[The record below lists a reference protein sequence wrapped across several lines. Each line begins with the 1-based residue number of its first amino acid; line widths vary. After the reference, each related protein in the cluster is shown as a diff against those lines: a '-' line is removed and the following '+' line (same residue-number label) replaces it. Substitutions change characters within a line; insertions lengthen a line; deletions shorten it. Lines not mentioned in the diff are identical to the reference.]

1 MRYNFI
7 MRFPIFTACFLA
19 CISASSQAS
28 WQNFGSFDA
37 ADFYNAHLGLVCI
50 GGGHG
55 PVERVV
61 DGAFTGVLAM
71 GVTQIAIQDSGRA
84 WATDGDSL
92 YLGTNAWTSWRA
104 TLGQPF
110 ITLVRATPQAL
121 FIYSDSDLYR
131 TAGDT
136 MLTLVQGIPHGD
148 SITAMDYFSA
158 SWLIAVSSTNIYLS
172 TDSGAN
178 WTLVLGKMNGS
189 ASVFADTEHHLVFT
203 GGDNLRESTDSGW
216 TWSVIA
222 PPPEFDFGN
231 FGGQVFG
238 AHDCSGTFYITNS
251 ITNGSNSDIMRS
263 QDGGI
268 TFESVGPSPLFQ
280 TSTGNAWIFDRGST
294 VFWKARYYQ
303 TGLDIY
309 VSYDGVDGLI
319 PDSVGSAITV
329 TTDTVF
335 DTMCAEASVPFDI
348 SVASSICMGVRID
361 SVSVLHANG
370 IIAKSIVPQTLFGGG
385 AAFSLSYS
393 GTTPGTDF
401 VMLRLLFHSLE
412 WGFKEHV
419 DFPILAYSVSSPAKL
434 ISTDSL
440 QFGDVPLDTS
450 ERRSF
455 QITNS
460 GCSLLQIDSLV
471 SSNPAVFSL
480 PSLKFPFNMK
490 RDSTANIFV
499 TFSPRTIG
507 VALESLELGTNAG
520 HEFIELEGQGV
531 KVTDAV
537 DDESVKRTGIEIYPN
552 PATTIFYVHGAN
564 VGASYALIDVLGR
577 IAQRG
582 FLEGQTIS
590 VLSLPEGMYL
600 LKCGANTE
608 RVIISPK

>member
-1 MRYNFI
+1 
-7 MRFPIFTACFLA
+7 
-19 CISASSQAS
+19 
-28 WQNFGSFDA
+28 
-37 ADFYNAHLGLVCI
+37 
-50 GGGHG
+50 
-55 PVERVV
+55 
-61 DGAFTGVLAM
+61 
-71 GVTQIAIQDSGRA
+71 
-84 WATDGDSL
+84 
-92 YLGTNAWTSWRA
+92 
-104 TLGQPF
+104 
-110 ITLVRATPQAL
+110 
-121 FIYSDSDLYR
+121 
-131 TAGDT
+131 
-136 MLTLVQGIPHGD
+136 
-148 SITAMDYFSA
+148 
-158 SWLIAVSSTNIYLS
+158 
-172 TDSGAN
+172 
-178 WTLVLGKMNGS
+178 
-189 ASVFADTEHHLVFT
+189 
-203 GGDNLRESTDSGW
+203 
-216 TWSVIA
+216 
-222 PPPEFDFGN
+222 
-231 FGGQVFG
+231 
-238 AHDCSGTFYITNS
+238 
-251 ITNGSNSDIMRS
+251 
-263 QDGGI
+263 
-268 TFESVGPSPLFQ
+268 
-280 TSTGNAWIFDRGST
+280 
-294 VFWKARYYQ
+294 
-303 TGLDIY
+303 
-309 VSYDGVDGLI
+309 
-319 PDSVGSAITV
+319 
-329 TTDTVF
+329 
-335 DTMCAEASVPFDI
+335 
-348 SVASSICMGVRID
+348 
-361 SVSVLHANG
+361 
-370 IIAKSIVPQTLFGGG
+370 
-385 AAFSLSYS
+385 
-393 GTTPGTDF
+393 
-401 VMLRLLFHSLE
+401 MLRLLFHSLE